1 MKFRFLSHFLCPKR
15 HDLLLT
21 NPGVFGRINSL
32 EWILNNF
39 EFAQIETV
47 LGNRNKIKKIVWAVN
62 PGGFDFVSR
71 PIKLEINWGYSFHL
85 DEPVEKTRFVFL
97 FSET

>member
-1 MKFRFLSHFLCPKR
+1 
-15 HDLLLT
+15 
-21 NPGVFGRINSL
+21 
-32 EWILNNF
+32 
-39 EFAQIETV
+39 
-47 LGNRNKIKKIVWAVN
+47 VN
-62 PGGFDFVSR
+62 PGGFDFISR